1 MMATQRVL
9 IKKYPNRRL
18 YDTSTSTYVTL
29 KNVGDMIRKG
39 TIVEVRD
46 VGTDEDVTSFILTQI
61 VLEEAKQKNSLLPSP
76 LLHLIIQYGD
86 NVLSEFFE
94 TYLQQVIRSYVSQ
107 KTVFDEQ
114 FKKMLHFGLDV
125 SEIAKKN
132 IEDFQPF
139 KPIFDFFA
147 SSGKKRGPEGK
158 G

>member
-1 MMATQRVL
+1 MATQRVL

-125 SEIAKKN
+125 SEIAKKK

>member
-1 MMATQRVL
+1 MAIQRVL

-29 KNVGDMIRKG
+29 KNVGETIRKG
-39 TIVEVRD
+39 KIVEVRD

-61 VLEEAKQKNSLLPSP
+61 VLEEAKQKNILLPSP

-86 NVLSEFFE
+86 NVLSEFFN
-94 TYLQQVIRSYVSQ
+94 TYLQQVIKSYVSQ
-107 KTVFDEQ
+107 KSVFDEQ

-139 KPIFDFFA
+139 KQFFDFFA
-147 SSGKKRGPEGK
+147 ASAGKRGQESGD
-158 G
+158 

>member
-1 MMATQRVL
+1 MAINRVL

-18 YDTSTSTYVTL
+18 YDTANSTYVTL

-39 TIVEVRD
+39 LIVEVRD
-46 VGTDEDVTSFILTQI
+46 VGTDDDVTSFILTQI

-94 TYLQQVIRSYVSQ
+94 TYLQQVIKSYVSQ

-114 FKKMLHFGLDV
+114 FKKVLNFGFDV

-132 IEDFQPF
+132 MEDFQPF
-139 KPIFDFFA
+139 KSFFDFFA
-147 SSGKKRGPEGK
+147 ATGKNKRPGE
-158 G
+158 

>member
-1 MMATQRVL
+1 MATQRVL